1 MEITTI
7 YDTATTEMLDAIK
20 ETIIGIER
28 QKRKEFKELY
38 LKSEFP
44 QQEEVY
50 AIQRK
55 HNELKYPYIS
65 LQSKILSC
73 ALPKYILKVEKDE
86 EVLLTQLLNNLK
98 KENGIRK

>member
-55 HNELKYPYIS
+55 YPYIS
-65 LQSKILSC
+65 LQSKILSF

-98 KENGIRK
+98 K

>member
-1 MEITTI
+1 MTEITTI
-7 YDTATTEMLDAIK
+7 YDTETTEMLDAIK

-55 HNELKYPYIS
+55 YPYIS

-98 KENGIRK
+98 K

>member
-7 YDTATTEMLDAIK
+7 YDTATTEMLGAIK

-28 QKRKEFKELY
+28 QRREEFKELY

-50 AIQRK
+50 AIQR
-55 HNELKYPYIS
+55 KYPYIS

-98 KENGIRK
+98 K

>member
-7 YDTATTEMLDAIK
+7 YDTATTEMLGAIK

-50 AIQRK
+50 AI
-55 HNELKYPYIS
+55 
-65 LQSKILSC
+65 
-73 ALPKYILKVEKDE
+73 
-86 EVLLTQLLNNLK
+86 
-98 KENGIRK
+98 